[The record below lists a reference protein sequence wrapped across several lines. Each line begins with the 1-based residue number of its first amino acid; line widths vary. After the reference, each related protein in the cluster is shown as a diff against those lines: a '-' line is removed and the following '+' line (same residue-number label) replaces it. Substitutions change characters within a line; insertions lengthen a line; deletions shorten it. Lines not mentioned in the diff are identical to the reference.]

1 LLITIFG
8 KSRLV
13 NAWPQACNKSEKSA
27 FCEQAMAIVPG
38 TFRSFKMRLFSYLRV
53 FKHLL
58 ALPLVIAAAAPSLAA
73 TAPATKAA
81 DSQAIMSA
89 LTKANAAVV
98 GVKVTAVDG
107 ARSAQTLGLNRS
119 GSGVVIGADGLVLT
133 IGYLML
139 EAEKI
144 EIITQEGKA
153 LPAIAVAYDLATG
166 FGLLKPL
173 LPLGG
178 VEPVTL
184 GSLQDLKPG
193 EPLMAATGASLDGD
207 EGGVSMTRLVSRR
220 AFSGTWEYHLDTAL
234 FTSPPVSSGRGNHSG
249 APLFNRNG
257 ELLGIGSLLVA
268 DAVGLGGEVG
278 KRNPGNMFVPV
289 DLLKPILAELQQSG
303 SSKQSARA
311 WLGLTSSDQGGRVQV
326 MRVSEGSPAE
336 EAGVKPGTIV
346 QAIDGVE
353 VTTLEAFYKKLWGR
367 DTPEQPVKLTVR
379 EGNEVKTIDV
389 TPQNRMLSLKKPAG
403 I

>member
-1 LLITIFG
+1 MRSSFLKFVLPIA
-8 KSRLV
+8 L
-13 NAWPQACNKSEKSA
+13 AASA
-27 FCEQAMAIVPG
+27 PAQ
-38 TFRSFKMRLFSYLRV
+38 
-53 FKHLL
+53 
-58 ALPLVIAAAAPSLAA
+58 AA
-73 TAPATKAA
+73 TAPAASAA
-81 DSQAIMSA
+81 DSQSIMSA

-107 ARSAQTLGLNRS
+107 ARSAQTLGLNRR

-139 EAEKI
+139 EAQQI

-153 LPAIAVAYDLATG
+153 LPAVAVAYDLATG
-166 FGLLKPL
+166 FGLIKPL
-173 LPLGG
+173 LPLRG
-178 VEPVTL
+178 VAPVTL
-184 GSLQDLKPG
+184 GSLQDLKAG

-220 AFSGTWEYHLDTAL
+220 AFSGTWEYHLDAAL
-234 FTSPPVSSGRGNHSG
+234 FTSPPVSSGGGNHSG
-249 APLFNRNG
+249 APLFNRRG
-257 ELLGIGSLLVA
+257 ELIGIGSLLVA
-268 DAVGLGGEVG
+268 DALGEN
-278 KRNPGNMFVPV
+278 KRNPGNMFVPT

-311 WLGLTSSDQGGRVQV
+311 WLGVTSSDQGGRVQV
-326 MRVSEGSPAE
+326 MRVSEGSPADV
-336 EAGVKPGTIV
+336 AGIKPGAVV

-353 VTTLEAFYKKLWGR
+353 VTTLEAFYKKLWAR
-367 DTPEQPVKLTVR
+367 ESPEQPVKLTVR

>member
-1 LLITIFG
+1 
-8 KSRLV
+8 
-13 NAWPQACNKSEKSA
+13 
-27 FCEQAMAIVPG
+27 
-38 TFRSFKMRLFSYLRV
+38 
-53 FKHLL
+53 
-58 ALPLVIAAAAPSLAA
+58 
-73 TAPATKAA
+73 
-81 DSQAIMSA
+81 MSA

-107 ARSAQTLGLNRS
+107 ARSAQTLGLNRR

-139 EAEKI
+139 EAQQI

-153 LPAIAVAYDLATG
+153 LPAVAVAYDLATG
-166 FGLLKPL
+166 FGLIKPL
-173 LPLGG
+173 LPLRG
-178 VEPVTL
+178 VAPVSL
-184 GSLQDLKPG
+184 GSLQDLKAG

-220 AFSGTWEYHLDTAL
+220 AFSGTWEYHLDAAL
-234 FTSPPVSSGRGNHSG
+234 FTSPPVSSGGGNHSG
-249 APLFNRNG
+249 APLFNRRG
-257 ELLGIGSLLVA
+257 ELIGIGSLLVA
-268 DAVGLGGEVG
+268 DALGEN
-278 KRNPGNMFVPV
+278 KRNPGNMFVPT

-311 WLGLTSSDQGGRVQV
+311 WLGVTSSDQGGRVQV
-326 MRVSEGSPAE
+326 MRVSEGSPADV
-336 EAGVKPGTIV
+336 AGIKPGAVV

-353 VTTLEAFYKKLWGR
+353 VTTLEAFYKKLWAR
-367 DTPEQPVKLTVR
+367 ESPEQPVKLTVR

>member
-1 LLITIFG
+1 
-8 KSRLV
+8 
-13 NAWPQACNKSEKSA
+13 
-27 FCEQAMAIVPG
+27 M
-38 TFRSFKMRLFSYLRV
+38 
-53 FKHLL
+53 
-58 ALPLVIAAAAPSLAA
+58 
-73 TAPATKAA
+73 KAA
-81 DSQAIMSA
+81 DSQAIMAA

-107 ARSAQTLGLNRS
+107 ARSVQTLGANRS

-139 EAEKI
+139 EAQQI

-153 LPAIAVAYDLATG
+153 LPAVAVAYDLATG

-173 LPLGG
+173 LPLRG
-178 VEPVTL
+178 VAPVRL
-184 GSLQDLKPG
+184 GSLQNLQAG
-193 EPLMAATGASLDGD
+193 EPLMAATGASLDGI

-220 AFSGTWEYHLDTAL
+220 AFSGTWEYHLDAAL
-234 FTSPPVSSGRGNHSG
+234 FTSPPVTSGGGNHSG
-249 APLFNRNG
+249 APLFNGRG
-257 ELLGIGSLLVA
+257 ELIGIGSLLVA
-268 DAVGLGGEVG
+268 DASGEN

-289 DLLKPILAELQQSG
+289 DLLKPILAELQQAG

-311 WLGLTSSDQGGRVQV
+311 WLGLTSSDQGGRVQI
-326 MRVSEGSPAE
+326 MRVSEGSPAS
-336 EAGVKPGTIV
+336 EAGIKPGSVV

-353 VTTLEAFYKKLWGR
+353 VTTLEAFYKKLWAR
-367 DTPEQPVKLTVR
+367 ATPEQPVKLTVR
-379 EGNEVKTIDV
+379 EGEEVKTIDI

>member
-1 LLITIFG
+1 MRP
-8 KSRLV
+8 S
-13 NAWPQACNKSEKSA
+13 
-27 FCEQAMAIVPG
+27 M
-38 TFRSFKMRLFSYLRV
+38 RSSFLKFLKFVLPIA
-53 FKHLL
+53 L
-58 ALPLVIAAAAPSLAA
+58 AAGAPVQAA
-73 TAPATKAA
+73 TAPTASAA
-81 DSQAIMSA
+81 DSQTIMTA

-139 EAEKI
+139 EAQQI
-144 EIITQEGKA
+144 EVITQEGKA
-153 LPAIAVAYDLATG
+153 LPAVAVAYDLATG
-166 FGLLKPL
+166 FGLIKPL
-173 LPLGG
+173 LPLRG
-178 VEPVTL
+178 VAPVSL
-184 GSLQDLKPG
+184 GSLQDLQPG

-234 FTSPPVSSGRGNHSG
+234 FTSPPVTSGRGNHSG
-249 APLFNRNG
+249 APLFNRKG
-257 ELLGIGSLLVA
+257 ELVGIGSLLVA
-268 DAVGLGGEVG
+268 DALGENR
-278 KRNPGNMFVPV
+278 RNPGNMFVPV
-289 DLLKPILAELQQSG
+289 ELLKPILAELQQSG

-311 WLGLTSSDQGGRVQV
+311 WLGVTSSDQGGRVQV
-326 MRVSEGSPAE
+326 VRVSEGSPAE
-336 EAGVKPGTIV
+336 EAGVKPGAIV

-367 DTPEQPVKLTVR
+367 ESLEQPVKLTVR

-389 TPQNRMLSLKKPAG
+389 KPQNRMLSLKKPAG

>member
-1 LLITIFG
+1 MQSSMQSSMRSSFLKLVLPIVVSSIT
-8 KSRLV
+8 
-13 NAWPQACNKSEKSA
+13 
-27 FCEQAMAIVPG
+27 
-38 TFRSFKMRLFSYLRV
+38 
-53 FKHLL
+53 
-58 ALPLVIAAAAPSLAA
+58 AAHAAP
-73 TAPATKAA
+73 APAASAA
-81 DSQAIMSA
+81 DSQTILSA
-89 LTKANAAVV
+89 LNKANAAVV

-139 EAEKI
+139 EAQQI

-153 LPAIAVAYDLATG
+153 LPAVAVAYDLATG
-166 FGLLKPL
+166 FGLIKPL
-173 LPLGG
+173 VSMSSLRG
-178 VEPVTL
+178 VAPVSL

-193 EPLMAATGASLDGD
+193 EPLMAATGASLDGI

-249 APLFNRNG
+249 APLFNRKG

-268 DAVGLGGEVG
+268 DALGENR
-278 KRNPGNMFVPV
+278 RNPGNMFVPV
-289 DLLKPILAELQQSG
+289 ELLKPILAELQQSG

-326 MRVSEGSPAE
+326 VRVSEGSPAE
-336 EAGVKPGTIV
+336 EAGLRPGAIV

-367 DTPEQPVKLTVR
+367 ESLEQPVKLTVR